1 MKKLVLM
8 LLLQEAELDGL
19 ACCAGSCGPGHV
31 HLINGVYDAH
41 RGHAPML
48 VIASTINTNEMG
60 MDYFQETNTIKLF
73 DDCSV
78 YNQMIMTLNR
88 HPEFCRQQF
97 SMLFLKRSCRCR
109 TSGRCL

>member
-78 YNQMIMTLNR
+78 YNQMIMT
-88 HPEFCRQQF
+88 PEQAPRILQTAIQHAI
-97 SMLFLKRSCRCR
+97 SKKELPL
-109 TSGRCL
+109 